1 MIITAENATKVRDL
15 LDHYIQRNKALIR
28 RASAVVLDRD
38 GFLSPSE
45 LNDLTIS
52 NNRVAAAKQIHGVL
66 NFFDH
71 LNADETRSKEK
82 IASAVIDR
90 LEQDLKRNNR
100 EAQNPHITEVY
111 LDAIEYLSN

>member
-1 MIITAENATKVRDL
+1 MVITAESVTKVRNL
-15 LDHYIQRNKALIR
+15 LDHYTNHNKVLIR

-38 GFLSPSE
+38 GFLSPE
-45 LNDLTIS
+45 DLTALTIS

-71 LNADETRSKEK
+71 LNADETRSKET

-90 LEQDLKRNNR
+90 LEQDLKRSNR
-100 EAQNPHITEVY
+100 ESRNPHIEEVY
-111 LDAIEYLSN
+111 LYAIEFLSN